1 MSSKLLIAIINQEKE
16 PEVVKLFEKADKH
29 PVCLSGRG
37 MASVM
42 NFGNLFNFPGDRRT
56 AVIVSASHEEAE
68 SFLKHFSEKMNFDAP
83 GEGIAFYINI
93 DGYIG

>member
-1 MSSKLLIAIINQEKE
+1 MSRKLLIAIINEEKE

-29 PVCLSGRG
+29 TVCLSGRG

-56 AVIVSASHEEAE
+56 AVIISATKEEAD
-68 SFLKHFSEKMNFDAP
+68 SFLQYFSEKMNFNAP
-83 GEGIAFYINI
+83 GEGIAFYLNI